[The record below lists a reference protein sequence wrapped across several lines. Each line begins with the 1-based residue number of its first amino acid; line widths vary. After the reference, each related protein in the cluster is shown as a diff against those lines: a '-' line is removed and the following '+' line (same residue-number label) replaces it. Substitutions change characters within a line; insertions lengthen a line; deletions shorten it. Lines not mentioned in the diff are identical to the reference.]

1 MNYNCEI
8 SKESEKIQINFDFT
22 IKLYICRYLFLFII
36 TLYKIYNV
44 IYKMTS
50 SLKNDIKND
59 YFIFLKNLS
68 LNEVE

>member
-8 SKESEKIQINFDFT
+8 SEESEKIQINFDFT

-59 YFIFLKNLS
+59 YFIFLKNL

>member
-50 SLKNDIKND
+50 SFKNDIKND

>member
-8 SKESEKIQINFDFT
+8 SEESEKIQINFDFT

-50 SLKNDIKND
+50 SFKNDIKND